1 MIWLAASA
9 DSDQTNS
16 TTLTLSILDLGGLP
30 ALSVL
35 GQTNITV
42 SQAPGAGVQAVW
54 PQSGTLVWVAAAR
67 QEWFWPVAGGMAQ
80 PLARPA
86 ALKTARHK
94 TAVHKATLAA
104 KAPVTTLPL
113 LPWFY
118 DGGGIQLYA
127 FDVSTPARPV
137 LSSTVTVGTNG
148 WPNGNAASATNGL
161 VYVSHS
167 VWSNVGEG
175 FNERNELDVVDFT
188 VPPAPIARS
197 PVNIPGALAG
207 ISRSGNVVYSV
218 DFEGTLAA
226 LAYDG
231 VSAYLIADLP
241 APTNSFQ
248 AALVEGETVYDARLS
263 SSLLEA
269 WTLANSG
276 QFALEGSLTLPQPD
290 YGMAD
295 FGNLLGLQVGSG
307 LELVNITNP
316 NQLVSVGSGAS
327 SQCLWLSLAG
337 ADGALGSG
345 LWLPLGAY
353 GVFSISAP

>member
-1 MIWLAASA
+1 M
-9 DSDQTNS
+9 
-16 TTLTLSILDLGGLP
+16 
-30 ALSVL
+30 
-35 GQTNITV
+35 
-42 SQAPGAGVQAVW
+42 
-54 PQSGTLVWVAAAR
+54 
-67 QEWFWPVAGGMAQ
+67 
-80 PLARPA
+80 
-86 ALKTARHK
+86 
-94 TAVHKATLAA
+94 
-104 KAPVTTLPL
+104 
-113 LPWFY
+113 
-118 DGGGIQLYA
+118 
-127 FDVSTPARPV
+127 
-137 LSSTVTVGTNG
+137 TVGTNG

-263 SSLLEA
+263 SNDGTTSLLEA